1 MQLPLYQIDAFASQV
16 FRGNPAAVCPLESWL
31 EDDVMQS
38 IAAENQLSETAF
50 FVREG
55 DAFRLRWFTPTDEVD
70 LCGHATLAS
79 AHVLFE
85 ELGYEGDELRFDT
98 QSGRLVVSRDG
109 PRLVLDFPVRRATK
123 VDAAPGLIAALGA
136 PQPVEVHE
144 GPYWLVVYEDEAAVR
159 ALAPDFGALASFEP
173 VIATAAGASD
183 GVDFVSRFFAPNC
196 GVDEDPVTGSAHCTS
211 TPYWAE
217 RLGKSR
223 LVARQISARGGE
235 LHCELRGDRVAIAG
249 NAVLYLRGTITI

>member
-1 MQLPLYQIDAFASQV
+1 MQLPLYQVDAFASQV
-16 FRGNPAAVCPLESWL
+16 FRGNPAAVCPLESWPD
-31 EDDVMQS
+31 DDVMQS
-38 IAAENQLSETAF
+38 IAFENQLSETAF

-85 ELGYEGDELRFDT
+85 ELGYEESELRFDT
-98 QSGRLVVSRDG
+98 LSGRLNVTRDG
-109 PRLVLDFPVRRATK
+109 GRLVLDFPVRRATR
-123 VDAAPGLIAALGA
+123 VDAAPELIAALGE

-159 ALAPDFGALASFEP
+159 ALAPDFTALASFEP
-173 VIATAAGASD
+173 VIATAAGSD
-183 GVDFVSRFFAPNC
+183 ATVDFVSRFFAPNC

-223 LVARQISARGGE
+223 LVARQISLRGGE
-235 LHCELRGDRVAIAG
+235 LRCELLGDRVSIAG
-249 NAVLYLRGTITI
+249 NTVLYLHGTITI

>member
-1 MQLPLYQIDAFASQV
+1 MQLPLYQIDAFASEV

-38 IAAENQLSETAF
+38 IALENQLSETAF

-55 DAFRLRWFTPTDEVD
+55 DAFRLRWFTPTAEVD

-79 AHVLFE
+79 AFVLFE
-85 ELGYEGDELRFDT
+85 ELGYEEKELRFDT
-98 QSGRLVVSRDG
+98 SSGRLNVTRDER
-109 PRLVLDFPVRRATK
+109 RLLLDFPARPATR
-123 VDAAPGLIAALGA
+123 VDAAPELVAALGE
-136 PQPVEVHE
+136 PTPVEVHA

-173 VIATAAGASD
+173 VIATAAGATN

-217 RLGKSR
+217 RLGKPG
-223 LVARQISARGGE
+223 LVAHQISKRGGE
-235 LHCELRGDRVAIAG
+235 LHCELRGDRVALAG
-249 NAVLYLRGTITI
+249 DAVLYLRGTITI

>member
-79 AHVLFE
+79 AFVLFE
-85 ELGYEGDELRFDT
+85 ELGYEEHELRFDT
-98 QSGRLVVSRDG
+98 LSGRLNVTRDG
-109 PRLVLDFPVRRATK
+109 GRLVLDFPVRRAAK
-123 VDAAPGLIAALGA
+123 VDAAPELVTALGD
-136 PQPVEVHE
+136 PRPLEVYE

-211 TPYWAE
+211 TPYWSE
-217 RLGKSR
+217 RLGKPQ
-223 LVARQISARGGE
+223 LVAQQISARGGE